1 MSLRERLSEA
11 LKTAMRA
18 KEQRTVD
25 AVRLIIAKLKE
36 KDIEA
41 RGRGVTDGIGEDEML
56 SMMQGMI
63 KQRRESIELYDK
75 GGRPELADKERAEIA
90 VIEGFMPKQMSE
102 EEAMAAIR
110 GVVAETGAA
119 SIKDMGKVMAE
130 LKARYAGQLDFSKAG
145 GLVKQALSGG

>member
-18 KEQRTVD
+18 KDQPTVD
-25 AVRLIIAKLKE
+25 AVRMIIAKLKE

-90 VIEGFMPKQMSE
+90 IIEGFLPKQMSE

-119 SIKDMGKVMAE
+119 SVKDMGKVMAE
-130 LKARYAGQLDFSKAG
+130 LKARYAGQMDFSKAS

>member
-18 KEQRTVD
+18 KDQPTVD
-25 AVRLIIAKLKE
+25 AVRMIIAKLKE

-90 VIEGFMPKQMSE
+90 IIEGFLPKQMSE
-102 EEAMAAIR
+102 EEAMAVIR

-119 SIKDMGKVMAE
+119 SVKDMGKVMAE
-130 LKARYAGQLDFSKAG
+130 LKARYAGQMDFSKAS
-145 GLVKQALSGG
+145 GLVKQALSGN

>member
-18 KEQRTVD
+18 KDQPTVD
-25 AVRLIIAKLKE
+25 AVRMIIAKLKE

-41 RGRGVTDGIGEDEML
+41 RGRGVTNGIGEDEIL

-63 KQRRESIELYDK
+63 KQRRESIELYEK

-90 VIEGFMPKQMSE
+90 IIEGFLPKQMSE

-110 GVVAETGAA
+110 AVVAETGAA
-119 SIKDMGKVMAE
+119 SVKDMGKVMAE
-130 LKARYAGQLDFSKAG
+130 LKGRYAGQMDFSKAS